1 MFFKEIVLKLLEGE
15 LDANNGDKIII
26 DADLWSE
33 VYDIMVLL
41 GKLYGND
48 SSIDVLRKLCEY
60 RKEHE

>member
-1 MFFKEIVLKLLEGE
+1 MFFKEIILKLLEAE
-15 LDANNGDKIII
+15 MDANNGDKIII

-33 VYDIMVLL
+33 VYDIMILL

-48 SSIDVLRKLCEY
+48 SSIDVLRKLHEY

>member
-1 MFFKEIVLKLLEGE
+1 MFFKEIVLKLLEAE

-33 VYDIMVLL
+33 VYDIMILL

-48 SSIDVLRKLCEY
+48 SSIDVLRNLHEY